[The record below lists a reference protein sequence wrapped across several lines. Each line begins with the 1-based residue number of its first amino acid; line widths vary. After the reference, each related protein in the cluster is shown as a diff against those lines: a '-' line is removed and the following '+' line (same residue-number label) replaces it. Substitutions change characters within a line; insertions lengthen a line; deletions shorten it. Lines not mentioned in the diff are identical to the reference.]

1 MRKLPSLQRLLAV
14 ALASVLLASLARAD
28 SIRTKVEVYEGVKIA
43 SVRDGWILFRVG
55 QGKLKAVRVGAVTRL
70 SVEGNESLNRS
81 EQLLS
86 ARKYDQVVT
95 FYDQLLKDA
104 DGWQA
109 NLLRYRRLMALS
121 AAGRCGDAVETWL
134 DLIDKAEDR
143 AEVLQLRPRRLEE
156 KGSIQNARAI
166 ELLAAKLDSIKG
178 DRVYT
183 KAVRALLI
191 TLLRRE
197 GRAADAG
204 RVAAGRAMAS
214 RRAPKQ
220 FRSLEGMIDR
230 GKANLALVT
239 LQKNLRAGRYTE
251 ADLPYAFYYAGE
263 ARRKLAADADA
274 DADAEKRRRLL
285 LSAGLD
291 YMRVAACFA
300 SHPPAA
306 ESLRRAGDVHVSL
319 GNVRSARL
327 AYQAVTR
334 RYPNSDAARK
344 AKASVKAMQQA
355 GQVQPGQNK

>member
-1 MRKLPSLQRLLAV
+1 MRNLPSLQRLLAV

-28 SIRTKVEVYEGVKIA
+28 SIRTKVEVYEGVKIT
-43 SVRDGWILFRVG
+43 SVRDGWILFRIG

-81 EQLLS
+81 ERLLS
-86 ARKYDQVVT
+86 ARKYDQAVT
-95 FYDQLLKDA
+95 YYDQLLKDA

-143 AEVLQLRPRRLEE
+143 AEVLQLRPRRLGE
-156 KGSIQNARAI
+156 KGSTQNARAI
-166 ELLAAKLDSIKG
+166 ELLAAKLDAIKG
-178 DRVYT
+178 DLVYT

-197 GRAADAG
+197 GRAVDAG
-204 RVAAGRAMAS
+204 RVAAGRAMSS
-214 RRAPKQ
+214 RLAPKQ
-220 FRSLEGMIDR
+220 FRSLEGMIAR
-230 GKANLALVT
+230 GKADLALVT
-239 LQKNLRAGRYTE
+239 LQKNLRAGRYKE

-263 ARRKLAADADA
+263 ARRKLAADADGE
-274 DADAEKRRRLL
+274 DRRRLL

-355 GQVQPGQNK
+355 GQARPGQNK